1 MGYSILF
8 ATCPNFK
15 SAKKISKNLLNKK
28 IVACVNILPIIKSE
42 YWWRGKIESHSEVLM
57 IMKTKTNLY
66 KQVEKE
72 VKKMHSYT
80 IPEIISFKID
90 KGNKDYLDWISSVM
104 K

>member
-42 YWWRGKIESHSEVLM
+42 YWWKGKIESHSEVLM